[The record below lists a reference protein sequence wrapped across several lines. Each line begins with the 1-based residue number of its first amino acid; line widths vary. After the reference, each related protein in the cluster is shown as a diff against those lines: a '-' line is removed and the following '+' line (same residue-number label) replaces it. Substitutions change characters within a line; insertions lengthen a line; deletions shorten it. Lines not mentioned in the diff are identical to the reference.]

1 MFIEE
6 RLERII
12 KLLNKNGKLTVHEA
26 NNLLG
31 VSEDTIRRD
40 FTRLTKMG
48 MVIRTHG
55 GIMSKKTVS
64 FDPTLNERIVKN
76 RKEKILVAKKAV
88 SLINNSET
96 IILDAGTTTEEIA
109 KLLQDFEDLT
119 ILTDA
124 LNIAVHTIKYSNIK
138 TILFGGEIRNT
149 TLSVIGPD
157 AVDMIKHYHADKLFL
172 AASAISIDKGL
183 MTPSRM
189 EAEIK
194 KELINIANRIIV
206 VADSSKINA
215 TALYS
220 FCSVNDINTFI
231 TDFNAENEFTNELK
245 NLGIE
250 VLIAEE

>member
-6 RLERII
+6 RLEKII
-12 KLLNKNGKLTVHEA
+12 KLLNERGKLSVHEV
-26 NNLLG
+26 NKLLR

-40 FTRLTKMG
+40 FKRLSKMG

-55 GIMSKKTVS
+55 GIMSKRSVS
-64 FDPTLNERIVKN
+64 FDPTLKERIIKN
-76 RKEKILVAKKAV
+76 HKEKILIAKKAV
-88 SLINNSET
+88 TLINDSET

-109 KLLQDFEDLT
+109 KLLQNYKNLT

-124 LNIAVHTIKYSNIK
+124 LNIAVNTVKYSNIK

-183 MTPSRM
+183 MTPSIM

-194 KELINIANRIIV
+194 KELINRANRIIV
-206 VADSSKINA
+206 VADSSKIDA

-220 FCSVNDINTFI
+220 FCSINYINTFV
-231 TDFNAENEFTNELK
+231 TDFNAEKEFINELR
-245 NLGIE
+245 NLSIN